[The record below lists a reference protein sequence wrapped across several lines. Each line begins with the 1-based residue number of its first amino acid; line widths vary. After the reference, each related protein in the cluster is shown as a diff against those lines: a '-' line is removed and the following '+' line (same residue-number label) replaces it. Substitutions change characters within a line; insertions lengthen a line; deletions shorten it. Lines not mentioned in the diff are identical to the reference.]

1 MEPEL
6 EEHCLKGAA
15 ALGAGALGQQ
25 RENDTDLLTLGT
37 DVPFSET
44 SGKPLWASVSS
55 SVKGSIRL
63 VFPKSVLTWGHLD
76 FRCKYIYILLSFNSC
91 SLFFFPISFPPQL
104 RWSTQFI
111 NMLYMYLINMMYT

>member
-6 EEHCLKGAA
+6 KEHCLKGAA

-91 SLFFFPISFPPQL
+91 LFFSSPSHFLSYNEPHSL
-104 RWSTQFI
+104 
-111 NMLYMYLINMMYT
+111 